1 MGYPVRAAA
10 SVQLT
15 AVDFTVGENVEVWS
29 NSRENWL
36 PAVVQGVYLAATT
49 TEGFDVPPGSVKVIS
64 SAGVKW
70 VMADSISSVLRKASA
85 EGLATMS
92 KLGAAGGAPSSSTRK
107 LCKNGCGRLVQP
119 GLTRGLKPY
128 DTCCKR
134 CAQKPG
140 ANEHDENCGGANVTR
155 AVQCFDVLRSL
166 RDELEAILH
175 DKMVL
180 EQTVRTAFQ
189 RVSVPFERLSWQQL
203 RAPLEELLEPFG
215 VRLGVKD
222 HFLEHLCQQHGQPED
237 RTIDTDGILAL
248 SRTVLEDRY
257 RSWFPE
263 ILPVSTA
270 SFVKQNKRP
279 LEEVYAIG
287 KKLGEGSFGTVYEV
301 DHKLSGERRVCKKIW
316 KTKSDMTS
324 QQILQE
330 IGNMAMLD
338 HPNVIKVFEYF
349 DEPNFVS
356 QIMEPCYGGE
366 LQDKVAAF
374 RKTGKAPY
382 DEAFVCDV
390 MKQTLR
396 ALAFMHK
403 KPFLHK
409 DDLKPQNIMLVDQ
422 DSSSIKVIDFGLAE
436 LFNPMQK
443 FANFIGGTR
452 LYMAPEVFRQQMTVK
467 TDIWS
472 AGVILY
478 NLLTGDFPFLAQ
490 WPPPKGKDEAWPRTQ
505 RKLQHDTNSLSLL
518 HKSFRQRS
526 DRRAAKLAAMFVAAA
541 PARTVSRSSEKD
553 QAYTRVSGDEE
564 AVDADECTDA
574 DCGMSE
580 TKHEKWTF
588 VGNGRGHYK
597 RSDQMLFVGDGQGNY
612 EKEEVRT
619 RGGSCWRIL
628 ALVALI
634 AIVLGYL
641 IGALLIRR
649 SPFRDATVTYSCRGT
664 ASQWLIEE
672 RDWCCS
678 ERGIG
683 CWATTSPPEFDCKA
697 DQDQWDISWSVPKK
711 HFCCSFVDIGCDE
724 FDCQLQLHQWR
735 TSWSVAKKRFCCD
748 KELLGCDT
756 CDRSCETNGQTAS
769 CEERAADLYSEV
781 RNCSRAREEVL
792 QRCPACKGCR
802 IEDLSCH
809 YRKPQAAKAAK
820 VEPKERSQ
828 RLGEEVGK
836 VTTTT
841 STEASAVT
849 AMAATADVCEKPP
862 KVGFMWIR
870 QDGLWRQRKVPLS
883 GKAPDIAAGAGFMWH
898 RSADGWKQVCIPHAR
913 QVSPPTTPAG
923 DGFMW
928 LQTPEPRGGKI
939 WAQVPLRVKL
949 LQGISVPQH
958 AAGVGYMFHRSTD
971 GWQQVLAPES
981 LSHRQ
986 RPCERRAGLG
996 LRWVYAA
1003 SDHGNAWQQQPV
1015 PNWQPDTF
1023 NPQPSVP
1030 AGPGFMW
1037 SFEPGDH
1044 GWTQIC
1050 IPGWQHRMNEPPGL
1064 RAGLGFM
1071 WREGPIGSWQQVP
1084 VPRGFRASCEDKPPN
1099 AGFVSAGK
1107 GFMWTCAKEHEIS
1120 AWTQVHRDST
1130 GDRPDAPPREPPGN
1144 GLMWIFQN
1152 GAWQQ
1157 RFIPGWTARDAP
1169 HLPAGAGL
1177 MWNRVTLNG
1186 RGVWRQDIIPDWDV
1200 DSAAHPPSEPAGHGF
1215 MWQYVDKGGQK
1226 EWTQEEIRDWYADS
1240 ANHPPREYAGNGEM
1254 WRFVS
1259 HQDAPGLWTQV
1270 AIPDWRTLDQFNPPT
1285 PVAGNGFMWHFDEQ
1299 TGRWKQLR
1307 IAGWMNATRAHPP
1320 EVPAGVG
1327 YMWKWYKENGERH
1340 WHQAKLSLSDL
1351 TNPHRLPSQPAGQ
1364 GFKWEYQESGQPHW
1378 EQKLVAKPSCTGND
1392 LLMRMLDKDDASRPD
1407 AAQCLE
1413 HPWFSAYSEVPP
1425 TLSVGVLQC
1434 VESYAR
1440 MPELRKGIFLLLA
1453 HQYEVQK
1460 TALVELRSLFTH
1472 FDVRNQ
1478 GSLSAQDLKAVLV
1491 KSGMGG
1497 VAAERVCHAL
1507 DHRRDGQ
1514 ITWTEFTAAAMWY
1527 VVCRNNRAIDAAF
1540 ATFDVDQDGRITA
1553 RDLQSV
1559 LADEKGREAWH
1570 KHMPALFEDIEKQE
1584 ITSIQRTARN
1594 AIRSFMHV
1602 LKKEAMRYANLDQF
1616 RQYLQQNMD
1625 FRAGDAL
1632 YAVS

>member
-409 DDLKPQNIMLVDQ
+409 DLKPQNIMLVDQ

-490 WPPPKGKDEAWPRTQ
+490 WPPPKGKDEAWW
-505 RKLQHDTNSLSLL
+505 
-518 HKSFRQRS
+518 
-526 DRRAAKLAAMFVAAA
+526 
-541 PARTVSRSSEKD
+541 
-553 QAYTRVSGDEE
+553 EE
-564 AVDADECTDA
+564 QTIQKI
-574 DCGMSE
+574 
-580 TKHEKWTF
+580 KHEAPVRHPLLSKW
-588 VGNGRGHYK
+588 
-597 RSDQMLFVGDGQGNY
+597 S
-612 EKEEVRT
+612 
-619 RGGSCWRIL
+619 
-628 ALVALI
+628 A
-634 AIVLGYL
+634 
-641 IGALLIRR
+641 
-649 SPFRDATVTYSCRGT
+649 
-664 ASQWLIEE
+664 
-672 RDWCCS
+672 CC
-678 ERGIG
+678 
-683 CWATTSPPEFDCKA
+683 
-697 DQDQWDISWSVPKK
+697 
-711 HFCCSFVDIGCDE
+711 
-724 FDCQLQLHQWR
+724 
-735 TSWSVAKKRFCCD
+735 
-748 KELLGCDT
+748 
-756 CDRSCETNGQTAS
+756 
-769 CEERAADLYSEV
+769 
-781 RNCSRAREEVL
+781 
-792 QRCPACKGCR
+792 
-802 IEDLSCH
+802 
-809 YRKPQAAKAAK
+809 
-820 VEPKERSQ
+820 
-828 RLGEEVGK
+828 
-836 VTTTT
+836 
-841 STEASAVT
+841 
-849 AMAATADVCEKPP
+849 
-862 KVGFMWIR
+862 
-870 QDGLWRQRKVPLS
+870 
-883 GKAPDIAAGAGFMWH
+883 
-898 RSADGWKQVCIPHAR
+898 
-913 QVSPPTTPAG
+913 
-923 DGFMW
+923 
-928 LQTPEPRGGKI
+928 
-939 WAQVPLRVKL
+939 
-949 LQGISVPQH
+949 
-958 AAGVGYMFHRSTD
+958 
-971 GWQQVLAPES
+971 
-981 LSHRQ
+981 
-986 RPCERRAGLG
+986 
-996 LRWVYAA
+996 
-1003 SDHGNAWQQQPV
+1003 
-1015 PNWQPDTF
+1015 
-1023 NPQPSVP
+1023 
-1030 AGPGFMW
+1030 
-1037 SFEPGDH
+1037 
-1044 GWTQIC
+1044 
-1050 IPGWQHRMNEPPGL
+1050 
-1064 RAGLGFM
+1064 
-1071 WREGPIGSWQQVP
+1071 
-1084 VPRGFRASCEDKPPN
+1084 
-1099 AGFVSAGK
+1099 
-1107 GFMWTCAKEHEIS
+1107 
-1120 AWTQVHRDST
+1120 
-1130 GDRPDAPPREPPGN
+1130 
-1144 GLMWIFQN
+1144 
-1152 GAWQQ
+1152 
-1157 RFIPGWTARDAP
+1157 
-1169 HLPAGAGL
+1169 
-1177 MWNRVTLNG
+1177 
-1186 RGVWRQDIIPDWDV
+1186 
-1200 DSAAHPPSEPAGHGF
+1200 
-1215 MWQYVDKGGQK
+1215 
-1226 EWTQEEIRDWYADS
+1226 
-1240 ANHPPREYAGNGEM
+1240 
-1254 WRFVS
+1254 
-1259 HQDAPGLWTQV
+1259 
-1270 AIPDWRTLDQFNPPT
+1270 
-1285 PVAGNGFMWHFDEQ
+1285 
-1299 TGRWKQLR
+1299 
-1307 IAGWMNATRAHPP
+1307 
-1320 EVPAGVG
+1320 
-1327 YMWKWYKENGERH
+1327 
-1340 WHQAKLSLSDL
+1340 
-1351 TNPHRLPSQPAGQ
+1351 
-1364 GFKWEYQESGQPHW
+1364 
-1378 EQKLVAKPSCTGND
+1378 ND

>member
-1 MGYPVRAAA
+1 MLHHTDPSHSPYSLPLAMGYPVQAAA

-15 AVDFTVGENVEVWS
+15 AVDFAVGENVEVWS

-85 EGLATMS
+85 EGFATMS

-107 LCKNGCGRLVQP
+107 LCKNGCGRAVQP

-140 ANEHDENCGGANVTR
+140 CNEHDENCGGANVTR

-180 EQTVRTAFQ
+180 EQTVRAAFQ
-189 RVSVPFERLSWQQL
+189 RVSVPFERLSWQLL
-203 RAPLEELLEPFG
+203 RAPLEELLGPFG

-222 HFLEHLCQQHGQPED
+222 HFLEHLCQQHGQPDD

-366 LQDKVAAF
+366 LQDKVAAL

-490 WPPPKGKDEAWPRTQ
+490 WPPPKGKDEAWWEEQTIQKIKHEAPVR
-505 RKLQHDTNSLSLL
+505 HPLL
-518 HKSFRQRS
+518 GKWSACWS
-526 DRRAAKLAAMFVAAA
+526 ALGVVAVAGC
-541 PARTVSRSSEKD
+541 KD
-553 QAYTRVSGDEE
+553 QAYTRLSGDEE

-588 VGNGRGHYK
+588 VGNGR
-597 RSDQMLFVGDGQGNY
+597 GNY

-649 SPFRDATVTYSCRGT
+649 IQGFGRLGIGLAMAACHRMQSLAMRLRDVKG
-664 ASQWLIEE
+664 
-672 RDWCCS
+672 
-678 ERGIG
+678 GIG

-697 DQDQWDISWSVPKK
+697 DQDQWDVSWSVPKK
-711 HFCCSFVDIGCDE
+711 HFCCSFVAIGCDE
-724 FDCQLQLHQWR
+724 FDCQLQLHQ
-735 TSWSVAKKRFCCD
+735 
-748 KELLGCDT
+748 
-756 CDRSCETNGQTAS
+756 TAS
-769 CEERAADLYSEV
+769 CEERAADLFAEV
-781 RNCSRAREEVL
+781 GNCSRAREEVL
-792 QRCPACKGCR
+792 QRCPSCKGCR
-802 IEDLSCH
+802 MEDLSCH

-820 VEPKERSQ
+820 VEPKERSH
-828 RLGEEVGK
+828 RPGEEVGK
-836 VTTTT
+836 AETTT
-841 STEASAVT
+841 SPAARAIT

-862 KVGFMWIR
+862 KVGFMWTR
-870 QDGLWRQRKVPLS
+870 QDGLWRLHKVPLS
-883 GKAPDIAAGAGFMWH
+883 GKAPDIAAGPGFMWH

-928 LQTPEPRGGKI
+928 QQTPEPHGGKI

-949 LQGISVPQH
+949 LQGTS
-958 AAGVGYMFHRSTD
+958 AGVGYMFHRSTD

-1015 PNWQPDTF
+1015 PNWQPDSF
-1023 NPQPSVP
+1023 NPEPSVP

-1044 GWTQIC
+1044 GWQR
-1050 IPGWQHRMNEPPGL
+1050 HMNEPPGL

-1084 VPRGFRASCEDKPPN
+1084 VPRGFRASCEDKPPM

-1107 GFMWTCAKEHEIS
+1107 GFMWKCAKEHEVS
-1120 AWTQVHRDST
+1120 AWTQVHRDSM
-1130 GDRPDAPPREPPGN
+1130 GDRPDAPPHEPPGN

-1157 RFIPGWTARDAP
+1157 HFIPGWTARDAP

-1200 DSAAHPPSEPAGHGF
+1200 DSAAHPPSEPAGQGF

-1259 HQDAPGLWTQV
+1259 HKDAPGLWTQV
-1270 AIPDWRTLDQFNPPT
+1270 AIPDWHTLDQFNPPT

-1307 IAGWMNATRAHPP
+1307 IAGWINEPWVKEGATRAHPP

-1378 EQKLVAKPSCTGND
+1378 EQKLVSRSCLRND

-1407 AAQCLE
+1407 ATQCLE

-1559 LADEKGREAWH
+1559 LADETGREAWH

>member
-1 MGYPVRAAA
+1 M
-10 SVQLT
+10 
-15 AVDFTVGENVEVWS
+15 F
-29 NSRENWL
+29 
-36 PAVVQGVYLAATT
+36 
-49 TEGFDVPPGSVKVIS
+49 
-64 SAGVKW
+64 AG
-70 VMADSISSVLRKASA
+70 
-85 EGLATMS
+85 
-92 KLGAAGGAPSSSTRK
+92 
-107 LCKNGCGRLVQP
+107 
-119 GLTRGLKPY
+119 
-128 DTCCKR
+128 
-134 CAQKPG
+134 
-140 ANEHDENCGGANVTR
+140 
-155 AVQCFDVLRSL
+155 
-166 RDELEAILH
+166 
-175 DKMVL
+175 
-180 EQTVRTAFQ
+180 
-189 RVSVPFERLSWQQL
+189 
-203 RAPLEELLEPFG
+203 
-215 VRLGVKD
+215 
-222 HFLEHLCQQHGQPED
+222 
-237 RTIDTDGILAL
+237 
-248 SRTVLEDRY
+248 
-257 RSWFPE
+257 
-263 ILPVSTA
+263 
-270 SFVKQNKRP
+270 
-279 LEEVYAIG
+279 
-287 KKLGEGSFGTVYEV
+287 
-301 DHKLSGERRVCKKIW
+301 
-316 KTKSDMTS
+316 
-324 QQILQE
+324 
-330 IGNMAMLD
+330 
-338 HPNVIKVFEYF
+338 
-349 DEPNFVS
+349 
-356 QIMEPCYGGE
+356 
-366 LQDKVAAF
+366 
-374 RKTGKAPY
+374 
-382 DEAFVCDV
+382 
-390 MKQTLR
+390 
-396 ALAFMHK
+396 
-403 KPFLHK
+403 
-409 DDLKPQNIMLVDQ
+409 
-422 DSSSIKVIDFGLAE
+422 
-436 LFNPMQK
+436 
-443 FANFIGGTR
+443 
-452 LYMAPEVFRQQMTVK
+452 
-467 TDIWS
+467 
-472 AGVILY
+472 
-478 NLLTGDFPFLAQ
+478 
-490 WPPPKGKDEAWPRTQ
+490 
-505 RKLQHDTNSLSLL
+505 
-518 HKSFRQRS
+518 
-526 DRRAAKLAAMFVAAA
+526 AA

-649 SPFRDATVTYSCRGT
+649 SPFHDETVTYSCRGT
-664 ASQWLIEE
+664 AAQWLIEE

-697 DQDQWDISWSVPKK
+697 DQDQWDVSWSVPKK
-711 HFCCSFVDIGCDE
+711 HFCCSFVAIGCDE
-724 FDCQLQLHQWR
+724 FDCQLQLQQWR

-748 KELLGCDT
+748 KELFGCDT

-769 CEERAADLYSEV
+769 CEERAADLFAEV
-781 RNCSRAREEVL
+781 GNCSRAREEVL
-792 QRCPACKGCR
+792 QRCPSCKGCR
-802 IEDLSCH
+802 MEDLSCH

-820 VEPKERSQ
+820 VEPKERSH
-828 RLGEEVGK
+828 RPGEEVEK
-836 VTTTT
+836 AETTT
-841 STEASAVT
+841 SPAARVT

-862 KVGFMWIR
+862 KVGFMWTR
-870 QDGLWRQRKVPLS
+870 QDGLWRLSKVPFS
-883 GKAPDIAAGAGFMWH
+883 GKAPDIAAGSGFMWH

-913 QVSPPTTPAG
+913 HVSPPTTPAG

-928 LQTPEPRGGKI
+928 EQTPEPHGGRI

-1015 PNWQPDTF
+1015 PNWQPNSF

-1050 IPGWQHRMNEPPGL
+1050 IPGWQRHMNEPPGL

-1084 VPRGFRASCEDKPPN
+1084 VPRGFRASCEDKPPM

-1107 GFMWTCAKEHEIS
+1107 GFMWKCAKEHEVS

-1130 GDRPDAPPREPPGN
+1130 GDRPDAPPHEPPGN

-1157 RFIPGWTARDAP
+1157 HFIPGWTARDAP

-1200 DSAAHPPSEPAGHGF
+1200 DSAAHPPSEPAGQGF

-1259 HQDAPGLWTQV
+1259 HKDAPGLWTQV
-1270 AIPDWRTLDQFNPPT
+1270 AIPDWHTLDQFNPPT

-1307 IAGWMNATRAHPP
+1307 IAGWINATRAHPP

-1378 EQKLVAKPSCTGND
+1378 EQMTHPVLDLAAKM
-1392 LLMRMLDKDDASRPD
+1392 LMSDWSFHESASALAEMKR
-1407 AAQCLE
+1407 A
-1413 HPWFSAYSEVPP
+1413 
-1425 TLSVGVLQC
+1425 
-1434 VESYAR
+1434 
-1440 MPELRKGIFLLLA
+1440 MPELRKAAFANFSALPKLISTFESRELLLA
-1453 HQYEVQK
+1453 SFGASEKRSQ
-1460 TALVELRSLFTH
+1460 ALVELRSLFTH

-1570 KHMPALFEDIEKQE
+1570 KHMPTLFEDIEKQE
-1584 ITSIQRTARN
+1584 ITSIQRQGPTVTASCRVQLCHPARTARN

-1602 LKKEAMRYANLDQF
+1602 LKKEVPRGRSLQSSSCLHFPPSAHRQLAN
-1616 RQYLQQNMD
+1616 
-1625 FRAGDAL
+1625 
-1632 YAVS
+1632 

>member
-1 MGYPVRAAA
+1 M
-10 SVQLT
+10 
-15 AVDFTVGENVEVWS
+15 
-29 NSRENWL
+29 
-36 PAVVQGVYLAATT
+36 
-49 TEGFDVPPGSVKVIS
+49 
-64 SAGVKW
+64 
-70 VMADSISSVLRKASA
+70 
-85 EGLATMS
+85 
-92 KLGAAGGAPSSSTRK
+92 
-107 LCKNGCGRLVQP
+107 
-119 GLTRGLKPY
+119 
-128 DTCCKR
+128 
-134 CAQKPG
+134 
-140 ANEHDENCGGANVTR
+140 
-155 AVQCFDVLRSL
+155 
-166 RDELEAILH
+166 
-175 DKMVL
+175 
-180 EQTVRTAFQ
+180 
-189 RVSVPFERLSWQQL
+189 
-203 RAPLEELLEPFG
+203 
-215 VRLGVKD
+215 
-222 HFLEHLCQQHGQPED
+222 
-237 RTIDTDGILAL
+237 
-248 SRTVLEDRY
+248 
-257 RSWFPE
+257 
-263 ILPVSTA
+263 
-270 SFVKQNKRP
+270 
-279 LEEVYAIG
+279 
-287 KKLGEGSFGTVYEV
+287 
-301 DHKLSGERRVCKKIW
+301 
-316 KTKSDMTS
+316 
-324 QQILQE
+324 
-330 IGNMAMLD
+330 
-338 HPNVIKVFEYF
+338 
-349 DEPNFVS
+349 
-356 QIMEPCYGGE
+356 
-366 LQDKVAAF
+366 
-374 RKTGKAPY
+374 
-382 DEAFVCDV
+382 
-390 MKQTLR
+390 
-396 ALAFMHK
+396 
-403 KPFLHK
+403 
-409 DDLKPQNIMLVDQ
+409 
-422 DSSSIKVIDFGLAE
+422 
-436 LFNPMQK
+436 
-443 FANFIGGTR
+443 
-452 LYMAPEVFRQQMTVK
+452 
-467 TDIWS
+467 
-472 AGVILY
+472 
-478 NLLTGDFPFLAQ
+478 
-490 WPPPKGKDEAWPRTQ
+490 
-505 RKLQHDTNSLSLL
+505 
-518 HKSFRQRS
+518 
-526 DRRAAKLAAMFVAAA
+526 
-541 PARTVSRSSEKD
+541 
-553 QAYTRVSGDEE
+553 
-564 AVDADECTDA
+564 
-574 DCGMSE
+574 
-580 TKHEKWTF
+580 
-588 VGNGRGHYK
+588 
-597 RSDQMLFVGDGQGNY
+597 
-612 EKEEVRT
+612 
-619 RGGSCWRIL
+619 
-628 ALVALI
+628 
-634 AIVLGYL
+634 
-641 IGALLIRR
+641 
-649 SPFRDATVTYSCRGT
+649 
-664 ASQWLIEE
+664 
-672 RDWCCS
+672 
-678 ERGIG
+678 
-683 CWATTSPPEFDCKA
+683 
-697 DQDQWDISWSVPKK
+697 
-711 HFCCSFVDIGCDE
+711 
-724 FDCQLQLHQWR
+724 
-735 TSWSVAKKRFCCD
+735 AKKRFCCD

-1099 AGFVSAGK
+1099 AGFVSAGR

-1378 EQKLVAKPSCTGND
+1378 EQKLVAKPSCTGF
-1392 LLMRMLDKDDASRPD
+1392 LCS
-1407 AAQCLE
+1407 
-1413 HPWFSAYSEVPP
+1413 
-1425 TLSVGVLQC
+1425 
-1434 VESYAR
+1434 
-1440 MPELRKGIFLLLA
+1440 LR
-1453 HQYEVQK
+1453 V
-1460 TALVELRSLFTH
+1460 
-1472 FDVRNQ
+1472 
-1478 GSLSAQDLKAVLV
+1478 
-1491 KSGMGG
+1491 
-1497 VAAERVCHAL
+1497 
-1507 DHRRDGQ
+1507 
-1514 ITWTEFTAAAMWY
+1514 W
-1527 VVCRNNRAIDAAF
+1527 
-1540 ATFDVDQDGRITA
+1540 
-1553 RDLQSV
+1553 
-1559 LADEKGREAWH
+1559 
-1570 KHMPALFEDIEKQE
+1570 
-1584 ITSIQRTARN
+1584 
-1594 AIRSFMHV
+1594 
-1602 LKKEAMRYANLDQF
+1602 
-1616 RQYLQQNMD
+1616 
-1625 FRAGDAL
+1625 
-1632 YAVS
+1632 